1 MTRILLY
8 ALALSLLANIVLA
21 LGWQTARVTIKANE
35 SKAAIARAQYAE
47 DANKRLAAAEKKA
60 DALRKLPPKVVTL
73 VRTNPS
79 NCTLPRAV
87 TDGLREQVRKTNE
100 AIAVP

>member
-1 MTRILLY
+1 MTRALLY
-8 ALALSLLANIVLA
+8 ALALSLLANLVLGLA
-21 LGWQTARVTIKANE
+21 WQTARVTIKANE
-35 SKAAIARAQYAE
+35 GKAAIARAQAAE

-73 VRTNPS
+73 VRENPS
-79 NCTLPRAV
+79 GCVLPKPV

-100 AIAVP
+100 TIALP